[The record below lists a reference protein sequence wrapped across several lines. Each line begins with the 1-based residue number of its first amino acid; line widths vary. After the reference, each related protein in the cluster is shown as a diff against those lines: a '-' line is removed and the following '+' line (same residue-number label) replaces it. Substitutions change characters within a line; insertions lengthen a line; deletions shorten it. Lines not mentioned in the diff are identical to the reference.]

1 MILKDLQ
8 RMLICLN
15 VKASKAYLFFGLIS
29 LLFVA
34 CAEDKNIPPKARKVS
49 STILQNQT
57 VSQELEQLS
66 AYGFFKGELSKLE
79 PETNVYPYDINTPLF
94 SNYALKERFVYLPD
108 ATKMRFEENGPMR
121 FEDGSILIKNFRYE
135 HLEEADQTNASKLV
149 ETRLLLNREGKWIPL
164 NYIWNEEQTD
174 AYLNYTGSA
183 VPIKYRHTD
192 GKLKTFE
199 YVVPNNNQC
208 KNCHSIDNEISP
220 VGMTAAQLNKEYSY
234 INTQINQLNYFKT
247 EERLIGMNNLDE
259 VAAMP
264 VWNDVSSGNLENRA
278 HAYLDANCAHCH
290 SKRGSAKNSGL
301 YLEYQ
306 QVDQRARGV
315 YKPPVAAGKGSG
327 DFQYGIVPGKAE
339 ESIFT
344 YRMASVDPA
353 IRMPELGRSVVHQ
366 EGLELI
372 KAYINQMQSS
382 N

>member
-1 MILKDLQ
+1 
-8 RMLICLN
+8 
-15 VKASKAYLFFGLIS
+15 
-29 LLFVA
+29 
-34 CAEDKNIPPKARKVS
+34 
-49 STILQNQT
+49 
-57 VSQELEQLS
+57 
-66 AYGFFKGELSKLE
+66 
-79 PETNVYPYDINTPLF
+79 
-94 SNYALKERFVYLPD
+94 
-108 ATKMRFEENGPMR
+108 MR

-135 HLEEADQTNASKLV
+135 HLEEDNQTNASKLV
-149 ETRLLLNREGKWIPL
+149 ETRLLLKREDKWIPL

-183 VPIKYRHTD
+183 VPIKYGHTD

-220 VGMTAAQLNKEYSY
+220 VGMTAAQLNKEYSF
-234 INTQINQLNYFKT
+234 ISGQINQLNYFKT
-247 EERLIGMNNLDE
+247 EQRLIGMNNLDE
-259 VAAMP
+259 VNAMP
-264 VWNDVSSGNLENRA
+264 VWNDVSSGNIENRA